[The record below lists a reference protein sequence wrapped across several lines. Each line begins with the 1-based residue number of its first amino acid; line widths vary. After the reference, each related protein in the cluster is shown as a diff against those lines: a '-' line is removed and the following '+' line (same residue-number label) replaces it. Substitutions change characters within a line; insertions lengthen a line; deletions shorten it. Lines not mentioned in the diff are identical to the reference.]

1 MICNPRDAELS
12 AFKPDNLA
20 ELRQLRP
27 ERCAGNLDREIAGI
41 REPAEFE
48 MFANGGI
55 GNERLIGPPIPSHG
69 FTNFIQHP
77 RQIGGFFVFELHA
90 VWVVS
95 ICTKKNPRADS
106 DARALHAT

>member
-1 MICNPRDAELS
+1 MVSDPGNAETIP
-12 AFKPDNLA
+12 FKLDDLT

-55 GNERLIGPPIPSHG
+55 GYQRPERPLVPSHG
-69 FTNFIQHP
+69 LPNFIQYP
-77 RQIGGFFVFELHA
+77 RQIGGFFVFDVHPGGG
-90 VWVVS
+90 VS
-95 ICTKKNPRADS
+95 TGVGLRLSSQCQSP
-106 DARALHAT
+106 